1 MAPAEAAVGRPAQQ
15 ADSAPLTLCG
25 ALPVPVLVLV
35 PLSVTLIHAA
45 GPQQLHTM
53 QLLLPAN
60 ATAADALHASGLPD
74 QLGAE
79 GLCHLRLALWGRL
92 CAPAATLQTGDR
104 LSLLRPL
111 VVDPMEARR
120 RRLQRDGRPQP
131 QRRSPRRG

>member
-1 MAPAEAAVGRPAQQ
+1 MAHAEPAADGPAQQ
-15 ADSAPLTLCG
+15 TEGAPL
-25 ALPVPVLVLV
+25 VPCETVPV